1 MSLNPALDTFQDEL
15 LETAALRIER
25 QLTPLCVCP
34 EHGGYDVQRVVERAA
49 AIVRAL
55 KCDGEAGLS

>member
-1 MSLNPALDTFQDEL
+1 MSIDTALDTFQDEL

-25 QLTPLCVCP
+25 NLTPLCVCP
-34 EHGGYDVQRVVERAA
+34 EHGGYDVRDAVERAA

-55 KCDGEAGLS
+55 KTDGAAGLA